1 MPPERTCATQPQ
13 RAKQM
18 LARACDAAV
27 PAAWVA
33 GDSVYGEHRPLREW
47 LAERPQA

>member
-33 GDSVYGEHRPLREW
+33 GDSVYGEQRPLREW